1 MTPTSH
7 GICSMRKIIFVSG
20 TRADYGKIKS
30 LMQALDSRGFEY
42 HIFACGMHLLPEYG
56 NTHLEI
62 SKDGFSNIT
71 LANTCDKT
79 MQMDL
84 TLSKTIESLSAF
96 VAKIQPDLILVH
108 GDRLEALAGAI
119 VGAFNNIKVGHIEGG
134 EVSGTIDESIR
145 HSITKLAHVH
155 FSANTEATKRLV
167 QLGENPDFIFEIGSP
182 DIDIMLTTPHSKE
195 ILKAIAEYY
204 GIDFIKRDESY
215 AIAIYHP
222 ITTKVESL
230 ESNIAKFVSALVD
243 SKQNYLIIYPNND
256 IGSTTI
262 IKQLETLRD
271 NPRFAIYPSIKFEK
285 FLTLL
290 KYSSFIIGNSS
301 AGIREAPIYNIPT
314 INVGERQR
322 GRSFGSSITH
332 TSDEK
337 EEILRAIEGIKPLER
352 PSFDFGRGDS
362 ATRFLEVL
370 EDEKIW
376 NLDIQKKFF
385 NL

>member
-1 MTPTSH
+1 
-7 GICSMRKIIFVSG
+7 
-20 TRADYGKIKS
+20 
-30 LMQALDSRGFEY
+30 
-42 HIFACGMHLLPEYG
+42 MHLLPEYG
-56 NTHLEI
+56 NTYLEI

-71 LANTCDKT
+71 LANTCDKS

-96 VAKIQPDLILVH
+96 VAKIKPDLIIVH

-204 GIDFIKRDESY
+204 GIDFIKRSESY

-230 ESNIAKFVSALVD
+230 ESDIAKFVSALVD

>member
-1 MTPTSH
+1 MTLILH
-7 GICSMRKIIFVSG
+7 GIWWMRKIIFVSG

-30 LMQALDSRGFEY
+30 LMQVLEGRFKY
-42 HIFACGMHLLPEYG
+42 YIFVCGMHLLPEYG
-56 NTHLEI
+56 NTYLEI

-71 LANTCDKT
+71 LANICDKT

-84 TLSKTIESLSAF
+84 TLSKTIDNLSAF
-96 VAKIQPDLILVH
+96 VAKIRPDLIIVH

-145 HSITKLAHVH
+145 HSITKLSHVH
-155 FSANTEATKRLV
+155 FSANCEATKRLV

-182 DIDIMLTTPHSKE
+182 DIDIMIKTPHSKE

-204 GIDFIKRDESY
+204 GIDFIKRDERY

-222 ITTKVESL
+222 VTTKIETL
-230 ESNIAKFVSALVD
+230 ESDIAKFTNALID
-243 SKQNYLIIYPNND
+243 SNHNYLIIYPNND

-262 IKQLETLRD
+262 IKKLETLKE

-314 INVGERQR
+314 INVGKRQR

-332 TSDEK
+332 TSDES
-337 EEILRAIEGIKPLER
+337 EDILNAIKNIKPISS
-352 PSFDFGRGDS
+352 PSFDFGKGDS

-370 EDEKIW
+370 ENEKIW